1 MRRRIYMIDMSGEM
15 KELVDRNHADGWSC
29 TVGTSDKDGQPQLSL
44 KGSVMVFDSGTL
56 AYWERAKRSALENV
70 AENPKVVI
78 LYNNMDDKIRWR
90 FYGTAEVHE
99 SGPIRDEVMARTVQA
114 ELDRDP
120 DRLGVAVLVKVNM
133 IAELTGTVLQE
144 R

>member
-1 MRRRIYMIDMSGEM
+1 MIDMNGEM

-29 TVGTSDKDGQPQLSL
+29 TVGTSDKEGQPQLSL
-44 KGSVMVFDSGTL
+44 KGSVMVFDSETL

-70 AENPKVVI
+70 VENPKVVV
-78 LYNNMDDKIRWR
+78 LYNNMDTKIRWR

-99 SGPIRDEVMARTVQA
+99 SGAIRDEVMARTVQA

-120 DRLGVAVLVKVNM
+120 DRLGVAVLVKVNK
-133 IAELTGTVLQE
+133 IAELSGTVLQE

>member
-1 MRRRIYMIDMSGEM
+1 MIDMSGEM

-120 DRLGVAVLVKVNM
+120 DRLGVAVLVKVNR